1 MKRSDV
7 KNRRDYGD
15 SLGKLVSIE
24 TLTRNPMTLVVGG
37 SEESKIIKTPRD
49 FKMRQHIYNLSER
62 ILKIYFVIGMYGI
75 QLLKSC
81 KFF

>member
-1 MKRSDV
+1 MKRIITYV

-15 SLGKLVSIE
+15 SLGKLVLIE

-49 FKMRQHIYNLSER
+49 
-62 ILKIYFVIGMYGI
+62 LK
-75 QLLKSC
+75 
-81 KFF
+81 